1 MSAELGQ
8 MKELLLALQ
17 PKADALE
24 PPLHSDVAVED
35 ILSMRLQIHTLV
47 TSWGSCSSGP
57 QGHLLILQLGALFMG
72 QRILLW
78 EVSLV
83 GL

>member
-1 MSAELGQ
+1 MSADLGQ

-35 ILSMRLQIHTLV
+35 IFSMRLQIHTLV
-47 TSWGSCSSGP
+47 TLWGSRSSGP
-57 QGHLLILQLGALFMG
+57 RGYLLILQLRALLMG

-78 EVSLV
+78 GVSLV